1 MTIHWWR
8 SGRFYPACG
17 NGSSTHLCTCTAH
30 SYLARF
36 TADPQMYCS
45 ECRDLA
51 STEALNYRSD
61 SDRYAELRKL
71 VEAVQ
76 IDSKIG
82 TARTA
87 IDALL
92 DWRHR

>member
-30 SYLARF
+30 SYLDRF
-36 TADPQMYCS
+36 TANPQMHCS
-45 ECRDLA
+45 KCRDLA
-51 STEALNYRSD
+51 SSEELNYRSD

-71 VEAVQ
+71 VEAYQSAKSYDDDVPLQ
-76 IDSKIG
+76 
-82 TARTA
+82 
-87 IDALL
+87 ALR
-92 DWRHR
+92 DWSHR

>member
-1 MTIHWWR
+1 MAKPKIHWWR

-17 NGSSTHLCTCTAH
+17 NGSSTHLWTCTAH

-61 SDRYAELRKL
+61 SDRYAELRKI
-71 VEAVQ
+71 VEAWQSHTVGSSQ
-76 IDSKIG
+76 KLAEWS
-82 TARTA
+82 
-87 IDALL
+87 
-92 DWRHR
+92 HR